1 MGAVVLGAATMCLAA
16 LILGIK
22 LRKTN
27 NPARVAR
34 VFAFIALACGIINLV
49 CDFLPIEYNGPGGI
63 DYIGQALVWGMLYSA
78 MLYSTLAA
86 YICFAIVATVYAIK
100 ASKAKDTGRK
110 GWLTLVIAWVCAV
123 VVAGIVVTNI
133 VSDNNRKKNI
143 SVEVQEVTETVDSD
157 GEPAV
162 IVVMEFKN
170 NTKSE
175 TFYHAA
181 VYDEVSQN
189 GKELSHASLNE
200 LLNDDSDLEKV
211 APGSSVTVKKAY
223 KIKDKN
229 APVHILCRTYGGD
242 YTYVDKD
249 YVIGYR

>member
-34 VFAFIALACGIINLV
+34 VFAFIALVCGIINLV
-49 CDFLPIEYNGPGGI
+49 CDFFPVQYNGPGGI

-86 YICFAIVATVYAIK
+86 YISFAIVATVYAVK
-100 ASKAKDTGRK
+100 AAKAKDTAKK

-133 VSDNNRKKNI
+133 VSDKNYKKNI
-143 SVEVQEVTETVDSD
+143 SVEVSEVTETVDSD
-157 GEPAV
+157 GEAAV
-162 IVVMEFKN
+162 LIVMELRN
-170 NTKSE
+170 GTKSE
-175 TFYHAA
+175 IVYMGS

-189 GKELSHASLNE
+189 GKELPHASLNE

>member
-1 MGAVVLGAATMCLAA
+1 MGAVVLGAVTMCIAA

-49 CDFLPIEYNGPGGI
+49 CDYLPVEYNGPGGI
-63 DYIGQALVWGMLYSA
+63 DYIGQAIVWGFLYSA

-86 YICFAIVATVYAIK
+86 YICFAIVATVYAVK
-100 ASKAKDTGRK
+100 ASKANDTAKK
-110 GWLTLVIAWVCAV
+110 GWLTLVIAWVCAA

-133 VSDNNRKKNI
+133 VSEKNYKKNI
-143 SVEVQEVTETVDSD
+143 SVDVREVTQTVDTD
-157 GEPAV
+157 GNPAV
-162 IVVMEFKN
+162 LVVMVLHN
-170 NTKSE
+170 DTKKEIYYLGS
-175 TFYHAA
+175 

-189 GKELSHASLNE
+189 GKGLSHASLNE

-223 KIKDKN
+223 KIKDPN

>member
-1 MGAVVLGAATMCLAA
+1 MGAVVLGAATMCIAA

-34 VFAFIALACGIINLV
+34 VFAFIALVCGIINLV
-49 CDFLPIEYNGPGGI
+49 CDFLPVEYNGPGGI

-86 YICFAIVATVYAIK
+86 YISFAIVATVYAVK
-100 ASKAKDTGRK
+100 AAKAKDKGRK
-110 GWLTLVIAWVCAV
+110 GWLTLIIAWVSAA

-133 VSDNNRKKNI
+133 VSDKNYKKNI
-143 SVEVQEVTETVDSD
+143 SVEVKEVTETVDTD
-157 GEPAV
+157 GNPAV
-162 IVVMEFKN
+162 MVVMVLRN
-170 NTKSE
+170 DTKKEIYYLGS
-175 TFYHAA
+175 
-181 VYDEVSQN
+181 VYDEISQN
-189 GKELSHASLNE
+189 GKELSHASLKE
-200 LLNDDSDLEKV
+200 LLSDDSDLEKV
-211 APGSSVTVKKAY
+211 VPGSSVTVKKAY
-223 KIKDKN
+223 KIKDPN
-229 APVHILCRTYGGD
+229 APVHVLCRTYGGD

>member
-1 MGAVVLGAATMCLAA
+1 MGAVVLGAVTMCIAA

-49 CDFLPIEYNGPGGI
+49 CDYLPIEYNGPGGI
-63 DYIGQALVWGMLYSA
+63 DYIGQAIVWGFLYSA

-86 YICFAIVATVYAIK
+86 YICFAIVATVYAVK
-100 ASKAKDTGRK
+100 ASKANDTAKK
-110 GWLTLVIAWVCAV
+110 GWLTLVIAWVCAA

-133 VSDNNRKKNI
+133 VSEKNYKKNI
-143 SVEVQEVTETVDSD
+143 SVEVRSVTETVDSD
-157 GEPAV
+157 GNPAV
-162 IVVMEFKN
+162 MVVMELRN
-170 NTKSE
+170 NTKKEIYYLGS
-175 TFYHAA
+175 

-189 GKELSHASLNE
+189 GKELSHASLRE
-200 LLNDDSDLEKV
+200 LLSDDSDLEKV
-211 APGSSVTVKKAY
+211 APGSSATVKKGY
-223 KIKDKN
+223 KIKDKA

-249 YVIGYR
+249 FVIGYR

>member
-49 CDFLPIEYNGPGGI
+49 CDYLPIEYNGPGGI
-63 DYIGQALVWGMLYSA
+63 DYIGQAIVWGFLYSA

-86 YICFAIVATVYAIK
+86 YICFAIVATVYAVK
-100 ASKAKDTGRK
+100 ASKANDTAKK
-110 GWLTLVIAWVCAV
+110 GWLTLVIAWVCAA

-133 VSDNNRKKNI
+133 VSEKNYKKNI
-143 SVEVQEVTETVDSD
+143 SVEVREVTQTVDTAGD
-157 GEPAV
+157 PAV
-162 IVVMEFKN
+162 LVVMSLRN
-170 NTKSE
+170 DTKREIYYLGS
-175 TFYHAA
+175 

-189 GKELSHASLNE
+189 GKGLSHASLNE

-223 KIKDKN
+223 KLKDPN
-229 APVHILCRTYGGD
+229 APVHVLCRTYGGD

>member
-1 MGAVVLGAATMCLAA
+1 MCIAA

-63 DYIGQALVWGMLYSA
+63 DYIGHALVWGMLYSA

-86 YICFAIVATVYAIK
+86 YICFAIVATVYAVK
-100 ASKAKDTGRK
+100 ASKANDTAKK
-110 GWLTLVIAWVCAV
+110 GWLTLVIAWVCAA

-133 VSDNNRKKNI
+133 VSEKNHKKNI
-143 SVEVQEVTETVDSD
+143 SVDVREVTQTVDTD
-157 GEPAV
+157 GNPAV
-162 IVVMEFKN
+162 LVVMVLHN
-170 NTKSE
+170 DTKKEIYYLGS
-175 TFYHAA
+175 

-249 YVIGYR
+249 FVIGYR